1 MGLCMYVS
9 GLGRVSAVRV
19 IRWTAV
25 LRVDANSIVE
35 GLMHSRDCNK

>member
-9 GLGRVSAVRV
+9 GLGRVSAARV

-25 LRVDANSIVE
+25 LRVDV
-35 GLMHSRDCNK
+35 K